1 MPAAITVETTV
12 RREGVLSGRS
22 DCRTDDGAHAATSSS
37 PCSPASEM
45 LVRRGADLAGR
56 PGFVKEHGGV
66 SLGALPVAVSF
77 HAGPTGRL
85 IPA

>member
-1 MPAAITVETTV
+1 
-12 RREGVLSGRS
+12 
-22 DCRTDDGAHAATSSS
+22 
-37 PCSPASEM
+37 M